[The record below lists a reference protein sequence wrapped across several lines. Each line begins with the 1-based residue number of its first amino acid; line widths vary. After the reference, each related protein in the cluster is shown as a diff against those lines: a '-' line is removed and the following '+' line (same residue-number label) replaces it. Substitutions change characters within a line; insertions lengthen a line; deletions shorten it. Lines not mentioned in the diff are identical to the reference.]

1 MRAGTLQWWLAG
13 IITAAALVASSAAR
27 AQMRADADLGAQ
39 WRMNSVA
46 RFMAGLPPIYP
57 AHMALAQSDAWQ
69 AHATAMQAAM
79 KKIGQERVAA
89 METWR
94 NSAISP
100 RCPAGTTL
108 LYPFAGPDFLNAWW
122 LFPDCET
129 FVLFG
134 LEHIG
139 EVPDIEAMTPLQ
151 RERLLADVRAA
162 TADFFD
168 RNYFITENMTRQLR
182 TAQLRGVLPLM
193 MISMAVSGL
202 DILRIVPLDIAPRAP
217 EGGMLHTSAAADE
230 RPPGTVRPPASRPR
244 GRGLRALKGVTIE
257 FMQPGSGVVRRLHYL
272 SGDATD
278 RGLARYPEFL
288 AYIRSLAPTTT
299 FLKSASYLLHG
310 RDFVQLRNALLEVSG
325 YLVQDDSGLP
335 YAMLAARGWRMQLY
349 GRYGVPI
356 PPFERDFQPVLY
368 RAYGE
373 QKPERLPFV
382 FGYQYHDYRDER
394 SNVMVG
400 RGPAVATQAAGSEG
414 LRGVSLKSSTRLD
427 R

>member
-1 MRAGTLQWWLAG
+1 MTISTRRPWL
-13 IITAAALVASSAAR
+13 AAALGALAAVLTATLCPPAV
-27 AQMRADADLGAQ
+27 AQMRADFDLGAQ
-39 WRMNSVA
+39 WRINSVA
-46 RFMAGLPPIYP
+46 RLMAGLPPMYP
-57 AHMALAQSDAWQ
+57 PHREFAASDEWK
-69 AHATAMQAAM
+69 AHAAAMQSGM
-79 KKIGQERVAA
+79 KKVGAERVAA
-89 METWR
+89 MAAWR
-94 NSAISP
+94 ARSLPSG
-100 RCPAGTTL
+100 CPVGKTL

-122 LFPDCET
+122 LFPECET

-139 EVPDIEAMTPLQ
+139 EVPRIESMTRPQ
-151 RERLLADVRAA
+151 MERLMGDVRAA

-182 TAQLRGVLPLM
+182 TAQLRGVVPLM

-202 DILRIVPLDIAPRAP
+202 DILRIVPLDI
-217 EGGMLHTSAAADE
+217 TSADGA
-230 RPPGTVRPPASRPR
+230 RPR
-244 GRGLRALKGVTIE
+244 TKGRSLRALKGVTIE
-257 FMQPGSGVVRRLHYL
+257 FMQPGSGVVRRVHYF

-288 AYIRSLAPTTT
+288 AYVRSLGPATT
-299 FLKSASYLLHG
+299 FLKSASYLLHSK
-310 RDFVQLRNALLEVSG
+310 DFSQLRDALLDVSG

-335 YAMLAARGWRMQLY
+335 YAMLVARGWQMQLH
-349 GRYGVPI
+349 GRYDVPI
-356 PPFERDFQPVLY
+356 PPFERAFQPALY

-373 QKPERLPFV
+373 QKPDKLPFT

-400 RGPAVATQAAGSEG
+400 RGPAAATQAASGEG
-414 LRGVSLKSSTRLD
+414 LRGVSLKSSIRLD

>member
-1 MRAGTLQWWLAG
+1 L
-13 IITAAALVASSAAR
+13 AAALGALSVVLTVALCPPAA
-27 AQMRADADLGAQ
+27 AQMRADFDLGAQ
-39 WRMNSVA
+39 WRINSVA
-46 RFMAGLPPIYP
+46 RLMAGLPPIYP
-57 AHMALAQSDAWQ
+57 AHKEFAASGQWK
-69 AHATAMQAAM
+69 AHSAAMQAAM
-79 KKIGQERVAA
+79 KKVGAERVAA
-89 METWR
+89 MAAWR
-94 NSAISP
+94 ARALPSG
-100 RCPAGTTL
+100 CPVGKTL

-122 LFPDCET
+122 LFPECET

-139 EVPDIEAMTPLQ
+139 EVPRIESMTGPQ
-151 RERLLADVRAA
+151 FERLMGDVRAA

-182 TAQLRGVLPLM
+182 TAQLRGVVPLM

-202 DILRIVPLDIAPRAP
+202 DILRIVPLDIAGGDAKPR
-217 EGGMLHTSAAADE
+217 SK
-230 RPPGTVRPPASRPR
+230 
-244 GRGLRALKGVTIE
+244 GRSLRALKGVTIE
-257 FMQPGSGVVRRLHYL
+257 FKQPGSGVVRRVHYF

-288 AYIRSLAPTTT
+288 AYVRGLAPATT
-299 FLKSASYLLHG
+299 FLKSASYLLHS
-310 RDFVQLRNALLEVSG
+310 RDFGQLRDALLDVSG

-335 YAMLAARGWRMQLY
+335 YATLLARGWQMQLH
-349 GRYGVPI
+349 GRYDVPI
-356 PPFERDFQPVLY
+356 PPFERAFQPALY

-373 QKPERLPFV
+373 QKPDKLPFT

-400 RGPAVATQAAGSEG
+400 RGPAVQLQAAGGEG